1 MIVSEELIRPREIFD
16 EYLRL
21 SALDARSFFDG
32 CPRTRIDCPACGTA
46 GSPAFEKLGF
56 TYEECPA
63 CRTLFVSPR
72 PEANAFERYYT
83 QSESSRYWAS
93 TFYPKTADA
102 RREALWKPKAALIHE
117 FLRGHGS
124 SNHSVID
131 IGAGYGIFAEVYA
144 EAYGAAVTCIEPSP
158 ELSAA
163 CRGRGLQVIEGFLSD
178 MTSDRL
184 PAGPR
189 AFVSFELFE
198 HLVDPG
204 AFLREVRALCSPGD
218 LFVFTTLSGAGLDI
232 RVLWES
238 SKSVSPPHH
247 LNFLNPWSARALAL
261 SCGFSSVEVRTPGV
275 LDLDILA
282 NSPQLTRDRFWSLFL
297 SRASAGERSQFQA
310 LLSGSGW
317 SSHMMVCCRA

>member
-1 MIVSEELIRPREIFD
+1 
-16 EYLRL
+16 
-21 SALDARSFFDG
+21 
-32 CPRTRIDCPACGTA
+32 
-46 GSPAFEKLGF
+46 
-56 TYEECPA
+56 
-63 CRTLFVSPR
+63 VSPR
-72 PEANAFERYYT
+72 PEASAFERYYT
-83 QSESSRYWAS
+83 QSESSKYWAS
-93 TFYPKTADA
+93 TFYPKTAEA
-102 RREALWKPKAALIHE
+102 RREALWKPKAMLIHE

-144 EAYGAAVTCIEPSP
+144 EAYGAVVTCIEPSP
-158 ELSAA
+158 ELAAA
-163 CRGRGLQVIEGFLSD
+163 CRGRGLQVIEGFLSE

-198 HLVDPG
+198 HLVDPR
-204 AFLREVRALCSPGD
+204 AFLRKVRALCSPDD

-261 SCGFSSVEVRTPGV
+261 SCGFSSVEVRTPGA

-297 SRASAGERSQFQA
+297 SRASPSERSQFQS
-310 LLSGSGW
+310 LLSSSGW